1 MNTPPSWRREWKAP
15 SVKQRSATM
24 SQPTL
29 EQPKKNNVFAGN
41 TLLAVLFVVSVY
53 ALCIRGAL
61 ALLDVSI
68 AYYKCVLLAVLYIII
83 RTIDN
88 ALAGAGNKAR

>member
-15 SVKQRSATM
+15 SVKQRSATL
-24 SQPTL
+24 SQSTL
-29 EQPKKNNVFAGN
+29 EQPKKNKVFAGN
-41 TLLAVLFVVSVY
+41 TLLAVLFVVSVS
-53 ALCIRGAL
+53 ALCIRGAF

-68 AYYKCVLLAVLYIII
+68 EYYKCVLLAVLYIVV
-83 RTIDN
+83 RTVDN

>member
-15 SVKQRSATM
+15 SVRQRSVTM

-29 EQPKKNNVFAGN
+29 EQPKRNKVFAGN
-41 TLLAVLFVVSVY
+41 TLLAVLLVISVY
-53 ALCIRGAL
+53 ALCIRGAF

-68 AYYKCVLLAVLYIII
+68 EYYKCVLLAVLYNVV
-83 RTIDN
+83 RALDN
-88 ALAGAGNKAR
+88 AITNAGDKAR

>member
-15 SVKQRSATM
+15 SVRQRSATM

-29 EQPKKNNVFAGN
+29 EQPKKNKVFAGN

-53 ALCIRGAL
+53 ALCIRGAF

-68 AYYKCVLLAVLYIII
+68 ASYKCVLLAVLYIIV
-83 RTIDN
+83 RAIDN